1 MASSQHVEME
11 AAKLLHKLIQESKDE
26 PAKLATK
33 LYVVCSSTDNN
44 IEGHEKSENLYQLAS
59 YFMFDV
65 PDMSAYETKWKGAVT
80 AISSHIEVCIYFFT
94 IFRNEKMTQKLVCV
108 LQFLHTE
115 FSKWTGIELLFGF
128 FDLIAIL
135 FLCWNCKKEEW
146 R

>member
-33 LYVVCSSTDNN
+33 LYVVCSSTDNT
-44 IEGHEKSENLYQLAS
+44 EGHEKSKNLYQLAS

-65 PDMSAYETKWKGAVT
+65 ADMSAYETKWQGAVT

-94 IFRNEKMTQKLVCV
+94 LETRK
-108 LQFLHTE
+108 
-115 FSKWTGIELLFGF
+115 
-128 FDLIAIL
+128 
-135 FLCWNCKKEEW
+135 
-146 R
+146 

>member
-33 LYVVCSSTDNN
+33 LYVVCSSTDNS

-115 FSKWTGIELLFGF
+115 FSKWTGTELLFGF

>member
-33 LYVVCSSTDNN
+33 LYVVCSSTDNT
-44 IEGHEKSENLYQLAS
+44 EGHEKSKNLYQLAS

-65 PDMSAYETKWKGAVT
+65 ADMSAYETKWQGAVT

-94 IFRNEKMTQKLVCV
+94 ISRNKKMTQKLVCI
-108 LQFLHTE
+108 LQFLCTE
-115 FSKWTGIELLFGF
+115 FSKWPGIELLLFGF
-128 FDLIAIL
+128 SDLIAIL
-135 FLCWNCKKEEW
+135 FLCWSCKKEEW
-146 R
+146 G